1 MAQLV
6 LTLVEFL
13 RKLMEHQA
21 IRRMDEKTLTPK
33 QVEAVGAALMKLE
46 ETIREIGKLLLVLG
60 LVLAAAGAVLLVGG
74 KLPFV
79 WAGCRVTSFI
89 RAAKPASI
97 FPSSPASC

>member
-1 MAQLV
+1 
-6 LTLVEFL
+6 
-13 RKLMEHQA
+13 
-21 IRRMDEKTLTPK
+21 MDP
-33 QVEAVGAALMKLE
+33 
-46 ETIREIGKLLLVLG
+46 IREIGKLLLVLG